1 MDGTGYAVIWLKEL
15 RSREK
20 WMRGEHNIR
29 LKHCIPDL
37 RTASDRAVGVV
48 PRYRNREVLR
58 PSPSFRGQTVHTK
71 EKSSC
76 VPNDSSLMRL

>member
-37 RTASDRAVGVV
+37 RTASDRAVDVV
-48 PRYRNREVLR
+48 PRYRNQEGIAAPPRFEDR
-58 PSPSFRGQTVHTK
+58 PHTEKKSP
-71 EKSSC
+71 
-76 VPNDSSLMRL
+76 